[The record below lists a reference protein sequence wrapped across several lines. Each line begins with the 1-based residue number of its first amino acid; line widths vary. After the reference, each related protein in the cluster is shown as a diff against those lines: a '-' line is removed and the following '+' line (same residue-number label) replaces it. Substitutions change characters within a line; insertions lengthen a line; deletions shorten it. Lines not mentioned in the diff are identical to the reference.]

1 MCPSMVPISKQPW
14 KYVLMRIAEKKYIKK
29 TMKNFMKHSLPP
41 GLNMLLTP
49 VRSIMTVTLE
59 QPWKTDDTGK
69 KMTENRMP
77 SVIGQNNGYK

>member
-1 MCPSMVPISKQPW
+1 
-14 KYVLMRIAEKKYIKK
+14 
-29 TMKNFMKHSLPP
+29 
-41 GLNMLLTP
+41 
-49 VRSIMTVTLE
+49 MTVTLE